1 MGIFFSFFSVIII
14 FVLTS
19 STSCGV
25 FGIVTI
31 VIGFLLSISI
41 RKKYSLQAFD
51 LFSIVYFIYT
61 IVALLHFFDFTIYG
75 QMLEPDEY
83 TFFRHSEWA
92 GQTGSLSGVYKYAM
106 TVDYVKEFRFHP
118 LYTGS
123 ICYFA
128 NEFFDGSNFMLVI
141 QTNYTL
147 GALSSIL
154 LYRILTMYIQKNKAF
169 KYALVFMLCSPFFNY
184 SIIVLRD
191 IHIAFLF
198 LCGYLIVL
206 KKFSILGL
214 ISLGILTFITWGF
227 RTENGLFYF
236 LFIAYYIYQQSSKDL
251 IVKIALTTLFLIVGV
266 IFIAGELQAASEQ
279 MADYDESSAAA
290 AVEMGSAAA
299 KLANSLPSPFK
310 EIVQISNALVHPFP
324 TVNGLKESLNFYEF
338 PIKGLIPL
346 AYSFLWFIV
355 SASLWKWAFQRKFKK
370 LNSSVFLL
378 MLICV
383 LYVALNYHNMSS
395 RRAMAGFP
403 IPFLAYAI
411 MNEKILLKKDKR
423 TTFRQFFIFYFIL
436 ALLFLFIIFR

>member
-14 FVLTS
+14 FALTS
-19 STSCGV
+19 SISCGV

-31 VIGFLLSISI
+31 ISGFLLSISI

-61 IVALLHFFDFTIYG
+61 IVALLHFFDFTIYEL
-75 QMLEPDEY
+75 MIEPDEY

-106 TVDYVKEFRFHP
+106 TVDYVREFKFQT
-118 LYTGS
+118 LYAGS

-141 QTNYTL
+141 QTNYIL
-147 GALSSIL
+147 GE
-154 LYRILTMYIQKNKAF
+154 
-169 KYALVFMLCSPFFNY
+169 
-184 SIIVLRD
+184 
-191 IHIAFLF
+191 
-198 LCGYLIVL
+198 
-206 KKFSILGL
+206 FSILGL
-214 ISLGILTFITWGF
+214 ISLGILTFISWGF

-236 LFIAYYIYQQSSKDL
+236 LFIAYYIYQQSSKNL
-251 IVKIALTTLFLIVGV
+251 ITKISLTTLFLIVGV
-266 IFIAGELQAASEQ
+266 VFIASELQAASEQ
-279 MADYDESSAAA
+279 MASYDETSAEAS
-290 AVEMGSAAA
+290 VETGTAAA
-299 KLANSLPSPFK
+299 KLAYSLPSPFK
-310 EIVQISNALVHPFP
+310 EIVQISNALIHPFP
-324 TVNGLKESLNFYEF
+324 IVNGIKESPNFYEF
-338 PIKGLIPL
+338 PLKGLIPL

-395 RRAMAGFP
+395 RRSMAGFP

-411 MNEKILLKKDKR
+411 MNEKVLYKKNKKETFKQTFSIYTILTIL
-423 TTFRQFFIFYFIL
+423 FFL
-436 ALLFLFIIFR
+436 R

>member
-1 MGIFFSFFSVIII
+1 MGFFFSFISIIII

-19 STSCGV
+19 SISCGV

-31 VIGFLLSISI
+31 IIGLLLSISI

-61 IVALLHFFDFTIYG
+61 IVALLHFFDFTIYE
-75 QMLEPDEY
+75 QMIEPDEY

-106 TVDYVKEFRFHP
+106 TVDYVREFKFQT
-118 LYTGS
+118 LYAGS

-141 QTNYTL
+141 QTNYIL

-169 KYALVFMLCSPFFNY
+169 YYALVFMLCSPFFNY
-184 SIIVLRD
+184 SIIMVRD

-214 ISLGILTFITWGF
+214 ISLGILTFISWGF

-236 LFIAYYIYQQSSKDL
+236 LFIAYYIYQQSSKNL
-251 IVKIALTTLFLIVGV
+251 IVKISLTTLFLIVGV
-266 IFIAGELQAASEQ
+266 VFIASELQAASEQ
-279 MADYDESSAAA
+279 MASYDEASTEAS
-290 AVEMGSAAA
+290 VETGTAAA
-299 KLANSLPSPFK
+299 KLAYSLPSPLK
-310 EIVQISNALVHPFP
+310 EIVQISNALIHPFP
-324 TVNGLKESLNFYEF
+324 IVNGFKESPNFYEF
-338 PIKGLIPL
+338 PLKGLIPL

-395 RRAMAGFP
+395 RRSMAGFP

-411 MNEKILLKKDKR
+411 MNEKVLSKKNKKETFKQTFSIYTILTIL
-423 TTFRQFFIFYFIL
+423 FFL
-436 ALLFLFIIFR
+436 R

>member
-1 MGIFFSFFSVIII
+1 MGFFFSFISIIII

-19 STSCGV
+19 SISCGV

-31 VIGFLLSISI
+31 IIGLLLSMSI

-61 IVALLHFFDFTIYG
+61 IVALLHFFDFTIYE
-75 QMLEPDEY
+75 QMIEPDEY

-106 TVDYVKEFRFHP
+106 TVDYVREFKFQP
-118 LYTGS
+118 LYAGS

-141 QTNYTL
+141 QTNYIL

-169 KYALVFMLCSPFFNY
+169 NYALVFMLCSPFFNY
-184 SIIVLRD
+184 SIIMVRD

-214 ISLGILTFITWGF
+214 ISLGILTFISWGF

-236 LFIAYYIYQQSSKDL
+236 LFIAYYIYQQSSKNL
-251 IVKIALTTLFLIVGV
+251 IVKISLTTLFLIVGV
-266 IFIAGELQAASEQ
+266 VFIASELQAASEQ
-279 MADYDESSAAA
+279 MASYDETSAEAS
-290 AVEMGSAAA
+290 VETGTAAA
-299 KLANSLPSPFK
+299 KLAYSLPSPLK
-310 EIVQISNALVHPFP
+310 EIVQISNALIHPFP
-324 TVNGLKESLNFYEF
+324 IVNGFKESPNFYEF
-338 PIKGLIPL
+338 PLKGLIPL

-395 RRAMAGFP
+395 RRSMAGFP

-411 MNEKILLKKDKR
+411 MNEKVLTKKNKKETFKQTFSIYTILTIL
-423 TTFRQFFIFYFIL
+423 FFL
-436 ALLFLFIIFR
+436 R

>member
-1 MGIFFSFFSVIII
+1 MGIFFSFFSIIII

-19 STSCGV
+19 SISCGV

-31 VIGFLLSISI
+31 ISGFLLSISI

-92 GQTGSLSGVYKYAM
+92 GQTGSLGGVYKYAM

-118 LYTGS
+118 LYAGS

-198 LCGYLIVL
+198 LCGFLIVL
-206 KKFSILGL
+206 KNFSIIGL
-214 ISLGILTFITWGF
+214 ISLVILTFITWGF

-236 LFIAYYIYQQSSKDL
+236 LFIAYYLYQQSSKNL
-251 IVKIALTTLFLIVGV
+251 TVKITLTTLFLIVGV
-266 IFIAGELQAASEQ
+266 VFMAGELQTASEQ
-279 MADYDESSAAA
+279 MASYDESSAEA

-299 KLANSLPSPFK
+299 KLANSLPSPLK
-310 EIVQISNALVHPFP
+310 EIVQISNALIHPFP
-324 TVNGLKESLNFYEF
+324 TVNGFKELVNLYEF

-346 AYSFLWFIV
+346 AISFLWFIV
-355 SASLWKWAFQRKFKK
+355 SVSLWKWAFQRKFKK

-395 RRAMAGFP
+395 RRSMAGFP

-411 MNEKILLKKDKR
+411 MNERILLKKDKR
-423 TTFRQFFIFYFIL
+423 ITFRQFFIFYSIL
-436 ALLFLFIIFR
+436 ALLFMFRQ

>member
-1 MGIFFSFFSVIII
+1 MGFFFSFISIIII

-19 STSCGV
+19 SISCGV

-31 VIGFLLSISI
+31 ISGFLLSMYNK
-41 RKKYSLQAFD
+41 KKYSLQAFD

-61 IVALLHFFDFTIYG
+61 IVALLHFFDFTIYE

-83 TFFRHSEWA
+83 TFFRNSEWA

-106 TVDYVKEFRFHP
+106 TVDQVKEFKFQP
-118 LYTGS
+118 IYAGS

-141 QTNYTL
+141 QTNYIL

-169 KYALVFMLCSPFFNY
+169 NYALVFMLCSPFFNY
-184 SIIVLRD
+184 SIIMVRD

-236 LFIAYYIYQQSSKDL
+236 LFIAYYIYQQSSKNL
-251 IVKIALTTLFLIVGV
+251 TVKISLTILFLIVGV
-266 IFIAGELQAASEQ
+266 VFIAGELQAASEQ
-279 MADYDESSAAA
+279 MASYDENSAEA
-290 AVEMGSAAA
+290 AVETGSVAA
-299 KLANSLPSPFK
+299 KLANSLPSPLK
-310 EIVQISNALVHPFP
+310 EIVQISNALIHPFP
-324 TVNGLKESLNFYEF
+324 TVNGFKRSLNFYEF
-338 PIKGLIPL
+338 PLKGLIPL
-346 AYSFLWFIV
+346 AISFLWFIV
-355 SASLWKWAFQRKFKK
+355 SASLWKWAYKRKIKK

-383 LYVALNYHNMSS
+383 LYIALNYVNMSS
-395 RRAMAGFP
+395 RRSMAGFP

-411 MNEKILLKKDKR
+411 MNEKVLSIKNKKV
-423 TTFRQFFIFYFIL
+423 TFRQTFSIYTIL
-436 ALLFLFIIFR
+436 TVLLLLL